1 MMITKETQPEN
12 KKKAEDKS
20 YEPYADE
27 GSTEELFEQCDGTFK
42 TPSSPPRVYRRVL
55 NKDKNKNKRSPVV
68 PLSHTVFKDEL
79 WHSDDEM
86 NQISFK
92 DYNTMAAEARR
103 KRVEARFAERPIV
116 AVGFAPRHHHEVINA
131 NMFKAIDPK
140 LILGTILVER
150 LDIASPSIWG
160 DALERPLPKKL
171 KLIENPHMTDVK
183 IEKCHPSNLAGYLTS
198 ITSDGSNGAVHFSVK
213 EYVTTGQNI
222 PVKSSLL
229 YDQEMKGY
237 RSSEFR
243 DSPLLNANKLLVVE
257 DALSRLKSQ
266 VLVDRYNE
274 EAKESSLHSAKESI
288 FSSRQ
293 LGQTMKIAHAQ
304 HFEQD
309 TSYWEQI
316 NATKN
321 NGHMQT
327 SVEVNSH
334 T

>member
-12 KKKAEDKS
+12 QKKAEDKS

-68 PLSHTVFKDEL
+68 PSPHIVFKDEL

-86 NQISFK
+86 NQISVK

-131 NMFKAIDPK
+131 DMFKAIDPK

-150 LDIASPSIWG
+150 LEIATPSILG

-171 KLIENPHMTDVK
+171 KLIENPHMTNVK
-183 IEKCHPSNLAGYLTS
+183 IEKCHPSNLARYLTS
-198 ITSDGSNGAVHFSVK
+198 VTSDRSNGGVHFSVK
-213 EYVTTGQNI
+213 EYVTGQNI

-229 YDQEMKGY
+229 YDQEMKGS

-243 DSPLLNANKLLVVE
+243 DSPSLLNSNKLLVVE

-266 VLVDRYNE
+266 VLVDRDNE
-274 EAKESSLHSAKESI
+274 EAKESPLYSAKESI
-288 FSSRQ
+288 VSSRQ
-293 LGQTMKIAHAQ
+293 LGHTMNIACAQ
-304 HFEQD
+304 HFDQD

-321 NGHMQT
+321 NGHVQT